1 MPSIYDIKPRF
12 QALLRPIT
20 QKLARAGVTANQV
33 TIAALVIS
41 LVLGLEITLLAPRH
55 WPLLLVPP
63 WMFLRMALN
72 AIDGML
78 AREHGMKSNL
88 GAMLNEL
95 SDVVA
100 DAALYL
106 PLALFLTGWGPAVL
120 VVVVVLAV
128 VSEMAGVAAIQIG
141 ASRRYDGPMGK
152 SDRAF
157 WFGALA
163 LLLGLG
169 LHAGVWTTLALLAIA
184 AMLCK
189 TIYNRTR
196 RALDEAGAGPQV

>member
-1 MPSIYDIKPRF
+1 MSFASP
-12 QALLRPIT
+12 L
-20 QKLARAGVTANQV
+20 KL
-33 TIAALVIS
+33 
-41 LVLGLEITLLAPRH
+41 LGLRH
-55 WPLLLVPP
+55 NGGGVG
-63 WMFLRMALN
+63 RY
-72 AIDGML
+72 
-78 AREHGMKSNL
+78 
-88 GAMLNEL
+88 
-95 SDVVA
+95 SD
-100 DAALYL
+100 
-106 PLALFLTGWGPAVL
+106 LFLV
-120 VVVVVLAV
+120 
-128 VSEMAGVAAIQIG
+128 AGVAAIQIG